1 VHALQFGG
9 GKLFGVEEVILLSV
23 IVLVVFGPDKLPE
36 VARVLGKAA
45 KEFRK
50 VTYTAQRAWDEIGRE
65 MDVQEA
71 GVKAGLLEEK
81 RQAEAGRQADEE
93 RSAGAGDS
101 PQAESAPA
109 LENAGGGQGETPD
122 AGCLPEIVT
131 SKTEEQI
138 NG

>member
-1 VHALQFGG
+1 
-9 GKLFGVEEVILLSV
+9 LFGVEEVLLLSV

-65 MDVQEA
+65 IDLQEA
-71 GVKAGLLEEK
+71 QTMAVQLEEK
-81 RQAEAGRQADEE
+81 RKTEAGSQTGED
-93 RSAGAGDS
+93 RSASSGDS
-101 PQAESAPA
+101 PQADSAPV
-109 LENAGGGQGETPD
+109 LENAGGGQGEAPD
-122 AGCLPEIVT
+122 AGCPPEIVN